1 MEMTEHLS
9 ETVVRNCCRICESVS
24 SKKTGKYRYSSELDF
39 PKKPDIDLEADALEK
54 SGFNRVFVPKSAWS
68 REAALNV
75 VCNSEGDSF
84 CVFSTAK
91 NMITE
96 LMVKFEHLPAIV
108 FYHMYNAGDFSGD
121 TYGYITNGSQR
132 YIPDYG
138 GFKTALEE
146 EMPNRMCLKQ

>member
-1 MEMTEHLS
+1 MTEHLS
-9 ETVVRNCCRICESVS
+9 ETVVRNCCPICESVS

-39 PKKPDIDLEADALEK
+39 PKKPDIVLEAYALKK
-54 SGFNRVFVPKSAWS
+54 SGFNRVYVPKSARS
-68 REAALNV
+68 REALNV

-108 FYHMYNAGDFSGD
+108 FYHKYNAGDFSGD

-132 YIPDYG
+132 CIPDYG
-138 GFKTALEE
+138 DFKTALEE
-146 EMPNRMCLKQ
+146 EMPNRMC